1 MGLRERKKAK
11 TRVALIDAALD
22 LFLEQGYETT
32 TIDQIAAAVDV
43 SPRTFFRYF
52 GSKEE
57 VALAPAADAQDVFLS
72 ELHDRPETESPFT
85 ALAHAMRGSVALL
98 RDGEPEDKARFLKA
112 RLVVEATPTIFAGQM
127 RLMMANE
134 QRILEEVA
142 RRRGVDDLRSQF
154 VTATFTSTIRVGFEN
169 CTVEQLSDIDEM
181 TKRLEDTFTL
191 VDEMMVPGWD
201 R

>member
-1 MGLRERKKAK
+1 MGLRERKKLK

-22 LFLEQGYETT
+22 LFLEHGYEST

-57 VALAPAADAQDVFLS
+57 VALAPATDAQDVFLS
-72 ELHDRPETESPFT
+72 ELHARPEAESPFT
-85 ALAHAMRGSVALL
+85 ALAQAMRGAVAVL
-98 RDGEPEDKARFLKA
+98 RDGEPEDKQRFLKA
-112 RLVVEATPTIFAGQM
+112 RQVVEATPTIFAGQM
-127 RLMMANE
+127 RLMLANE

-142 RRRGVDDLRSQF
+142 RRRGADDLRSQF
-154 VTATFTSTIRVGFEN
+154 VTATFTSTIRVGLEN
-169 CTVEQLSDIDEM
+169 CTVEELSDIDGM
-181 TKRLEDTFTL
+181 TRRLEDTFTL
-191 VDEMMVPGWD
+191 VDQLMVANWD

>member
-22 LFLEQGYETT
+22 LFLAQGYETT

-72 ELHDRPETESPFT
+72 ELHARPASESPFT
-85 ALAHAMRGSVALL
+85 ALAQAMRGSVEFL
-98 RDGEPEDKARFLKA
+98 REGEPEDKQRFLKA
-112 RLVVEATPTIFAGQM
+112 RQLVEATPTIFAGQM

-169 CTVEQLSDIDEM
+169 CTVEELSDIDEM
-181 TKRLEDTFTL
+181 SKRLEETFTL
-191 VDEMMVPGWD
+191 VEETMVPNWD